1 MFYTFIALLCHFGYM
16 PITPQNLVR
25 HELIGLKV
33 KIEKSTDSTQ
43 NKIVGKIIDETYNT
57 LKIETKDGKEKTVI
71 KENCV
76 FVFTLPDK
84 TKVQVDGNLLVSR
97 PEDRIKKKFPKW

>member
-1 MFYTFIALLCHFGYM
+1 M

-33 KIEKSTDSTQ
+33 RISSSSDPTQKGLSGTVVDESHSTFTIES
-43 NKIVGKIIDETYNT
+43 V
-57 LKIETKDGKEKTVI
+57 GKEKMVV
-71 KENCV
+71 KDGCV

-84 TKVQVDGNLLVSR
+84 TRVEVDGKVIVGR
-97 PEDRIKKKFPKW
+97 PEDRIKKKLAKW